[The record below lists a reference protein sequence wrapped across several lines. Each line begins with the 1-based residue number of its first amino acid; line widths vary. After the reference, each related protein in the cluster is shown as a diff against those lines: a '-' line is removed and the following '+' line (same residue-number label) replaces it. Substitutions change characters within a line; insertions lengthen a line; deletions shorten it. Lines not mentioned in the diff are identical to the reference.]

1 MKSEKFIIN
10 IISVVLTCMF
20 GKMLC
25 LPCHKMGTYMLGA
38 PEAFSGEVWSPFHNT
53 ANMEHI

>member
-38 PEAFSGEVWSPFHNT
+38 PEAFSGEV
-53 ANMEHI
+53 